1 VNQQNK
7 LMSEKQRTLA
17 KEISLTGKGLHTG
30 INVTITF
37 KPAPANHGY
46 KFCRT
51 DLPGKPVIDAL
62 AEHVTDTSR
71 GTTLVQ
77 NNASVQTIE
86 HVLAAL
92 HGLRVDNALIEMD
105 GPEAPIMGGSSWK
118 FVDAVKEAGIVELK
132 EDRNYFVVKQ
142 KITYSDEE
150 HGVDLIV
157 YPDDHFSINVL
168 IDYNS
173 HILGNQYA
181 ILDSIDDFEKEIS
194 RSRTFVFFHELEPLF
209 KMGLIKGGDLDNAI
223 VILEKEVEQAEI
235 DRIAKLFNRP
245 GISTHT
251 AGILNNTELRYPN
264 EPARHKLL
272 DIMGDLALVGHPIKG
287 KVVATRP
294 GHLANTR
301 LAKIMRQEMKK
312 ALSKKDVPVYDPT
325 QPPVYTVEEIRK
337 KLPHRFPFLLV
348 DKVILLEESS
358 IVGIKNVTF
367 NEAFFQGHFPE
378 EPVMPGVLLVEA
390 LAQTGGLLVLST
402 VDDPEKYSTYFL
414 KIDKVKFKSKV
425 VPGDTVILKMELT
438 DLIRRGIV
446 TMFGQAF
453 VGNKLVLEGEL
464 TAQVVKN
471 KI

>member
-1 VNQQNK
+1 
-7 LMSEKQRTLA
+7 MSEKQRTLA

-30 INVTITF
+30 INVTVTF

-46 KFCRT
+46 KFCRV

-62 AEHVTDTSR
+62 AENVTDTSR
-71 GTTLVQ
+71 GTTLTQ
-77 NNASVQTIE
+77 NGASVATIE
-86 HVLAAL
+86 HVLAAF
-92 HGLRVDNALIEMD
+92 HGMNIDNALIEMN

-118 FVDAVKEAGIVELK
+118 FVQAIKEAGIVDLS

-142 KITYSDEE
+142 KISFSDEE

-173 HILGNQYA
+173 KILGNQYS
-181 ILDSIDDFEKEIS
+181 ILDNINDFEEKIS
-194 RSRTFVFFHELEPLF
+194 KSRTFVFFHELEPLHN
-209 KMGLIKGGDLDNAI
+209 MGLIRGGDLDNAI
-223 VILEKEVEQAEI
+223 VILEKEVDQPEI
-235 DRIAKLFNRP
+235 DRISKIFDRP

-251 AGILNNTELRYPN
+251 AGVLNNTELRYPN

-294 GHLANTR
+294 GHYANTR

-312 ALSKKDVPVYDPT
+312 SFSKRDIPVYDPAL
-325 QPPVYTVEEIRK
+325 PPILTVDEIK
-337 KLPHRFPFLLV
+337 KRLPHRFPFLLV
-348 DKVILLEESS
+348 DKVISLDETT
-358 IVGIKNVTF
+358 IIGVKNVTF
-367 NEAFFQGHFPE
+367 NEYFFQGHFPD

-390 LAQTGGLLVLST
+390 LAQTGGLLVLSS
-402 VDDPEKYSTYFL
+402 VEDPEKYSTYFL
-414 KIDKVKFKSKV
+414 KIDKLKFKHKV

-438 DLIRRGIV
+438 DVIRRGIV
-446 TMFGQAF
+446 TMFGQAY
-453 VGNKLVLEGEL
+453 VANKLVLEGEM
-464 TAQVVKN
+464 TAQVIKN
-471 KI
+471 K

>member
-1 VNQQNK
+1 MV
-7 LMSEKQRTLA
+7 EKQRTLA
-17 KEISLTGKGLHTG
+17 KETTLSGKGLHTG
-30 INVTITF
+30 INVNITF

-51 DLPGKPVIDAL
+51 DLPGKPLIDAL

-77 NNASVQTIE
+77 NNASVSTIE
-86 HVLAAL
+86 HALAAL
-92 HGLRVDNALIEMD
+92 HGLQIDNALIELN
-105 GPEAPIMGGSSWK
+105 GSEAPIMGGSSWA
-118 FVDAVKEAGIVELK
+118 FVQALKESGITELK
-132 EDRNYFVVKQ
+132 EDRNYFTVKQ
-142 KITYSDEE
+142 KIVFSDEE

-173 HILGNQYA
+173 KILGNQYA
-181 ILDSIDDFEKEIS
+181 ILDSISDFEEKIS
-194 RSRTFVFFHELEPLF
+194 KSRTFVFFHELEPLF

-223 VILEKEVEQAEI
+223 VILEKEVDQSEL

-294 GHLANTR
+294 GHYANTR
-301 LAKIMRQEMKK
+301 LAKLMRQEMKK
-312 ALSKKDVPVYDPT
+312 THSKRDIPVYDPT
-325 QPPVYTVEEIRK
+325 VPPILSLVDLK
-337 KLPHRFPFLLV
+337 KRLPHRFPFLLV
-348 DKVILLEESS
+348 DKIIS
-358 IVGIKNVTF
+358 INENVVVGIKNVTF
-367 NEAFFQGHFPE
+367 NEPFFQGHFPD

-390 LAQTGGLLVLST
+390 LAQAGGILVLNNLE
-402 VDDPEKYSTYFL
+402 DPEKYSTYFL
-414 KIDKVKFKSKV
+414 KIDKLKFKHKV
-425 VPGDTVILKMELT
+425 VPGDTVILKMEM
-438 DLIRRGIV
+438 IEPMRRGIV
-446 TMFGQAF
+446 AMYGQAF
-453 VGNKLVLEGEL
+453 VGNTLVVEGEM
-464 TAQVVKN
+464 TAQIIKN
-471 KI
+471 K